1 MELEDLKIK
10 LTMLMMEE
18 TEIER
23 KLVKVR
29 KQIKNLIDEILED
42 N

>member
-1 MELEDLKIK
+1 MELEDLKIN

-23 KLVKVR
+23 KLATVR
-29 KQIKNLIDEILED
+29 KKIKTIIDEILEA

>member
-29 KQIKNLIDEILED
+29 KQIKIS
-42 N
+42 

>member
-1 MELEDLKIK
+1 MELEYLKIK

-23 KLVKVR
+23 KLAKVR
-29 KQIKNLIDEILED
+29 TEIKTLIDEILEA

>member
-1 MELEDLKIK
+1 MELEYLKIK

-29 KQIKNLIDEILED
+29 KQIKIS
-42 N
+42 